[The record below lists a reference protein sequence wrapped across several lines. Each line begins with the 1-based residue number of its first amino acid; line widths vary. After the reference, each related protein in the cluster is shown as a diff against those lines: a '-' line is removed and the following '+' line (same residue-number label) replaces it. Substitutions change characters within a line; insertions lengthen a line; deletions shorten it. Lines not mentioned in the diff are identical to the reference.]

1 MLSGAHRGSTEAAD
15 SPLHYA
21 RPLPLRPCCSNSP
34 LSHFVAT
41 AEQHEM
47 PAGIDG
53 LVVTARLALEIRLL
67 EGKEAV

>member
-1 MLSGAHRGSTEAAD
+1 MLSGAHRGSTKAAN
-15 SPLHYA
+15 SPLHYIL
-21 RPLPLRPCCSNSP
+21 PLPPCCSNSP